1 MLDTKN
7 QKARHK
13 KPRTWTQKTSL
24 KNGGHKKLKKIF
36 IDEKIPLKERDLW
49 PVVVDSKN
57 QIVFLPGIKK
67 TKYDKKKDEFY
78 DIILKYE

>member
-1 MLDTKN
+1 MFMMH
-7 QKARHK
+7 R
-13 KPRTWTQKTSL
+13 
-24 KNGGHKKLKKIF
+24 KLKKIF
-36 IDEKIPLKERDLW
+36 IDCKIPLKDRDLW

-57 QIVFLPGIKK
+57 QIVFIPGIKK